1 MKIRNILTGILAL
14 GILPAVAGAAE
25 TTRVVIERPRAQETF
40 QIGGGVNTFTRGF
53 DGVTKPGAAYD
64 VRAAFGVRN
73 PLGFELAYIGSLN
86 DLKGTTTAVNGNG
99 TSVDTNGDRLMQ
111 NGGEALV
118 RLNFGGNGDI
128 IPYVGAGL
136 GVTDSRITDG
146 SGNTVAIKSNGSG
159 PSFNGNSTDLHVPAA
174 AGIDAFIGDRMTL
187 GARAA
192 YKYDFSNGLRSDVA
206 KADIQ
211 SWQATARLGVAF

>member
-1 MKIRNILTGILAL
+1 MKIRNVLTGIVAL
-14 GILPAVAGAAE
+14 GVLPAIAGAAE
-25 TTRVVIERPRAQETF
+25 TRVVVEQPRAQQTL
-40 QIGGGVNTFTRGF
+40 QVGGGVNTFTRGF

-73 PLGFELAYIGSLN
+73 PLGLEIAYIGALN
-86 DLKGTTTAVNGNG
+86 DLKGTS
-99 TSVDTNGDRLMQ
+99 TSVSPSGASIDTNGDRLMQ
-111 NGGEALV
+111 NGGEALL
-118 RLNFGGNGDI
+118 RLNLGGNGDV

-136 GVTDSRITDG
+136 GVTDSRIVDQN
-146 SGNTVAIKSNGSG
+146 GNTVAIKSGGSG
-159 PSFNGNSTDLHVPAA
+159 PAFDGNSTDLHVPAA
-174 AGIDAFIGDRMTL
+174 AGVDAFIGDRVTL

-192 YKYDFSNGLRSDVA
+192 YKYDFGNGLRSDVA